1 MKAKPVI
8 PPSMDGARVI
18 NRAEAETFLQSGKAD
33 LKENPPPS
41 VSPPPAPK
49 PPKTAS
55 VAAVRPSADTA
66 PFARGKKLVELPLPL
81 LEKIKD
87 TAYHLSKQSGRRV
100 TETQLIET
108 ALEQYF
114 KQL

>member
-8 PPSMDGARVI
+8 PSSMEGVRAI

-33 LKENPPPS
+33 LKENPAPS
-41 VSPPPAPK
+41 VNPPPAPK
-49 PPKTAS
+49 PSKEVPTAQ
-55 VAAVRPSADTA
+55 VPPPADTT
-66 PFARGKKLVELPLPL
+66 PVHRGKKLVELPLPL

-87 TAYHLSKQSGRRV
+87 TAHHLSKQSGRRV